1 MVEENGFFKM
11 FLVREYAKH
20 AFLISG
26 WANASGNLNSTE
38 ARRMCF
44 WKMFPVKS
52 MLSVKVWSTRRE
64 WGSVVCQII
73 SKDFVAFLGIKHIW
87 CLLSLLQQKM
97 YQWECHCAGA
107 NCSWGEV
114 GWTVA
119 INCPIT
125 PYRRREYNIG
135 TTLRAESEST
145 KEHNLHMGTDWLFLR
160 RFCVIQPNPL
170 SLPWRGSNTTRKMCN
185 KEEFTKSSESQRS
198 HWEAA
203 LRVLRLYKTLMCKAS
218 LCRIQL
224 IETKASHFLP
234 SFVSCF
240 SSALPPEP
248 LRITLTHSSLFPRS
262 LQKVWKKYLML
273 GQKHKKML
281 LVSAFQRKWH
291 DRNAS
296 ITESAFRKL
305 PLANDIVSLKP
316 LRLRLSLQT

>member
-87 CLLSLLQQKM
+87 CLLSLLQQRM

-160 RFCVIQPNPL
+160 RFCVIQPSPL
-170 SLPWRGSNTTRKMCN
+170 SLPWRGSDTTRKMCN

-198 HWEAA
+198 HWETA
-203 LRVLRLYKTLMCKAS
+203 LRVLRLYKTLMCKAPLSHSANRDKS
-218 LCRIQL
+218 L
-224 IETKASHFLP
+224 SLP
-234 SFVSCF
+234 PKLCKLLFF
-240 SSALPPEP
+240 SSATWTPPYH
-248 LRITLTHSSLFPRS
+248 LDS
-262 LQKVWKKYLML
+262 LQSLPKVFTKGLKEILDARAGTQADAPCFCLSEKMTW
-273 GQKHKKML
+273 QKCQHH
-281 LVSAFQRKWH
+281 WTC
-291 DRNAS
+291 
-296 ITESAFRKL
+296 I
-305 PLANDIVSLKP
+305 
-316 LRLRLSLQT
+316 